1 MEKRWARVFVGYY
14 ILLVLLIAPAKTLAQ
29 TTQTLSIKTLSLGVV
44 FQGETAPVAEHF
56 RPLVEYAASKLAPAG
71 EIKSSVIVAA
81 SAAQLMQLLEQK
93 RIEFYFESPFPTYI
107 INRSGLARLILRRW
121 KSAMSEYRG
130 VIFASTAAGVSRLE
144 ALRGKMIAFEDAG
157 STSGYFLPKLLLIE
171 RGFLLA
177 EKPGLDAKISA
188 REIGYVF
195 AGTEKDVVKLVLD
208 KKVAAGAISSD
219 DYASLEQTS
228 KAGLTVLVESGSL
241 PRHLVSV
248 RRSLSDAIINRLRQI
263 LLAMDQDDEG
273 RKILRATD
281 NTTKFDS
288 LPGGEEEFRR
298 KLIELYRPRGRAK

>member
-1 MEKRWARVFVGYY
+1 MEKRSARVFLWYF
-14 ILLVLLIAPAKTLAQ
+14 LLLLLIAPAKTAAQ
-29 TTQTLSIKTLSLGVV
+29 TSQSPDIKALSLGVV
-44 FQGETAPVAEHF
+44 FQGSTGPVAEHF
-56 RPLVEYAASKLAPAG
+56 RPLVEYAGRKLAPSG
-71 EIKSSVIVAA
+71 EIKSNVVVAA

-93 RIEFYFESPFPTYI
+93 RVDFYFESPFPTYI

-130 VIFASTAAGVSRLE
+130 VIFTNRAVGLSSLE

-157 STSGYFLPKLLLIE
+157 STSGYFLPKLLLID
-171 RGFLLA
+171 RGFLVA

-188 REIGYVF
+188 REIGYFF
-195 AGTEKDVVKLVLD
+195 AGPEKNVIKLVAE

-219 DYASLEQTS
+219 DYASLEETS
-228 KAGLTVLVESGSL
+228 KAGLNVLAESGSL

-263 LLAMDQDDEG
+263 LLSMDQDDEG